1 MRGSRGFS
9 DRCFAKGQLWQV
21 FVGSKERWV
30 HGYYQALLAQQAEV
44 SAEANGIKDPTA
56 VDNNNSTLDRQSSP
70 HSNRSEK
77 WRSQIEK
84 VKGITSIEFYFV
96 CHSSLLVDLCHS
108 TMLGTSIACVMDT
121 VKAIIAYKL
130 LSI

>member
-1 MRGSRGFS
+1 MIIVRVGDPRSSNCVCICFRMRGSRGFLS

-30 HGYYQALLAQQAEV
+30 HGYYQTLLAQQAQV

-56 VDNNNSTLDRQSSP
+56 VDDHDSTLDQQSSP
-70 HSNRSEK
+70 HSNQSEK

-84 VKGITSIEFYFV
+84 VKGITSIEFYICMSFF
-96 CHSSLLVDLCHS
+96 
-108 TMLGTSIACVMDT
+108 TAG
-121 VKAIIAYKL
+121 
-130 LSI
+130 